1 MRQVREKPQTRM
13 ALAGAILA
21 IFFAF
26 LVGRLYYLQILQGLE
41 LSRRALA
48 LQTTGYVLEQ
58 YPRGEILDRY
68 GRSLSGGFWTSR
80 LVVFPAL
87 LEDKEGA
94 VSKLATILNAPPA
107 AVRAWLDR
115 GGVGQWDLRPEQTDE
130 IAALS
135 LPGVLVVPY
144 RVRYGPRPLAVHV
157 TGCLGRVSG
166 LGELARLQRS
176 SRFVYTLEDY
186 VGRQGLEAAYE
197 SWLHGRREPAA
208 VRLWHD
214 ARQRHLSA
222 LPVQVQAG
230 TDSPPGPAVLTTL
243 DAGVQAVVDQ
253 IMDKHVT
260 AGAVVVLD
268 PRSGDVLAMASR
280 PAFDPRPGAVRVP
293 ESGSTAAGAYVNRA
307 LALFPP
313 GSLFKIVVLAAAL
326 QEGVASPDSEF
337 YCAGVRARP
346 VRCWYAA
353 GHGQETLRQAFASSC
368 NPVFVELGQRLGAAK
383 IIRYARALG
392 LDRQVLLGYS
402 HPADPRQDLAAIA
415 RPYNLANS
423 SVGQGPVLLTPL
435 QVAAAVA
442 ALVNDGVWRPPR
454 LVRALLDETGRE
466 HRLPAGRPEQAISPA
481 TAAAVREMMQAV
493 TERGTGRE
501 AWLPGLGSAGKTGSA
516 QVAGRQDVYAWFAGY
531 APLQQPRYV
540 IVVLVED
547 GKSGGETA
555 APLFREIAARLLAN

>member
-26 LVGRLYYLQILQGLE
+26 LVGRLYYLQIVQGLE
-41 LSRRALA
+41 LARRALA

-94 VSKLATILNAPPA
+94 VARLAPILNAPPA
-107 AVRAWLDR
+107 AVRACLER
-115 GGVGQWDLRPEQTDE
+115 GGVGQWDLRPDQAAR
-130 IAALS
+130 IADLA
-135 LPGVLVVPY
+135 LPGVLVAPY
-144 RVRYGPRPLAVHV
+144 RVRYGPRPLAVHL
-157 TGCLGRVSG
+157 TGYLGRVTG
-166 LGELARLQRS
+166 LDELEKFERG
-176 SRFVYTLEDY
+176 SRVAYTLEDY
-186 VGRQGLEAAYE
+186 VGRQGLEAVYE
-197 SWLHGRREPAA
+197 GWLHGRREPAA
-208 VRLWHD
+208 ARFWHD
-214 ARQRHLSA
+214 ARQRQLSA

-230 TDSPPGPAVLTTL
+230 ADTPPGPAVLTTL
-243 DAGVQAVVDQ
+243 DAGVQAVVEQ
-253 IMDKHVT
+253 VMDKHVT

-280 PAFDPRPGAVRVP
+280 PAFDPRPGAVRLP
-293 ESGSTAAGAYVNRA
+293 ETGSTAEGAYINRA

-326 QEGVASPDSEF
+326 QEGVARPDSEF
-337 YCAGVRARP
+337 FCDGARARP
-346 VRCWYAA
+346 VRCWYGA
-353 GHGQETLRQAFASSC
+353 GHGWETLQQAFANSC
-368 NPVFVELGQRLGAAK
+368 NPVFVELGRRLGADG

-392 LDRQVLLGYS
+392 LDRQVLTGYNYPVDS
-402 HPADPRQDLAAIA
+402 RQDLAAIA

-423 SVGQGPVLLTPL
+423 SVGQGPVLVTPL

-454 LVRALLDETGRE
+454 LVAALLDEAGRE

-540 IVVLVED
+540 IVVLVAG

-555 APLFREIAARLLAN
+555 APLFREIAARLVAR